1 MLQSRSFPRRVLG
14 NRSNV
19 LHSTSWFRPPTLILT
34 LREQVL
40 LLIMST
46 GSGGRES
53 VDLEVFRFKPEGT
66 FSAMFG
72 RDNAAELWEG
82 QLKQYPSEVD
92 SSMGTTSSYRPRSAG
107 GPGSGTTLDC
117 GIPPFPSTIPFS
129 NDVWLEIPLP
139 CGGRRVS
146 PVGWSSGAGVCS
158 PTWLLFTSLTRLPSV
173 GEAS

>member
-19 LHSTSWFRPPTLILT
+19 LHSTSWLRPPTLILT

-53 VDLEVFRFKPEGT
+53 VDLEVFRFKPGGA
-66 FSAMFG
+66 FSAMFV

-92 SSMGTTSSYRPRSAG
+92 SSMGTTRKETPTAMWS
-107 GPGSGTTLDC
+107 
-117 GIPPFPSTIPFS
+117 
-129 NDVWLEIPLP
+129 LEFCFLNH
-139 CGGRRVS
+139 
-146 PVGWSSGAGVCS
+146 
-158 PTWLLFTSLTRLPSV
+158 LLISEVVLLSMYH
-173 GEAS
+173 